1 MTLCSCRDVCSFC
14 RGFSHLLSTLY
25 TCRIAHLLVLLFL
38 LWTMSGSCHEEVV
51 LLWLSRL
58 SPMARAPWRWVH
70 IRRPNIRWAGEVL
83 SPSIGVFLQLSRE
96 RKLLAPDASWLS
108 WLSSLQSWLCFLLVH
123 CFGGSQGSW
132 LHAQSQMIIK
142 ISQILQS

>member
-1 MTLCSCRDVCSFC
+1 MAVCSCRDVCSFC

-38 LWTMSGSCHEEVV
+38 LWSMSGSCHREVA

-70 IRRPNIRWAGEVL
+70 IHCPNICWAGDVL
-83 SPSIGVFLQLSRE
+83 SPSNGMCLQLSRE

-108 WLSSLQSWLCFLLVH
+108 WLSSFQSWLRFPLVH
-123 CFGGSQGSW
+123 CFGGSWGSW
-132 LHAQSQMIIK
+132 LHAQSQMITK
-142 ISQILQS
+142 SSQILQR